1 MPFRPDSPHLFR
13 REFPERKS
21 QVTMKQQIPEDIATD
36 EGKLKAKVQE
46 MLGDGATIDSQT
58 TGRGG
63 YENAPSDVSGVLV
76 KTRGDAGAVRTT
88 GISSEDENIE
98 TGPLIK
104 SRYYLLVVKEGQSCA
119 LLGKPSVRL
128 IRRG

>member
-1 MPFRPDSPHLFR
+1 
-13 REFPERKS
+13 
-21 QVTMKQQIPEDIATD
+21 MKHQIPEDIATN
-36 EGKLKAKVQE
+36 EGKLTDKVQE
-46 MLGDGATIDSQT
+46 VVCKNGSAPNSSVNSWQLGDGAIIDSET
-58 TGRGG
+58 TGKGG

-98 TGPLIK
+98 TGPQIK
-104 SRYYLLVVKEGQSCA
+104 LRYYLIVVKDGQSCA